1 MTHRSWRGP
10 RGKAEVI
17 RPQFAFDRAHAHI
30 RPMRSACLAILA
42 PVLALAATACSQTG
56 VDPACFNRTSEKIG
70 GPFSLTSHTGARV
83 TEDTFKGRKT
93 MVFFGFTHC
102 PDVCPNT
109 LYAVGTAMTMLPK
122 DVKPPMT
129 AFISV
134 DPARD
139 TPAELARYIE
149 SNGFPSDI
157 TGLTGTL
164 EEVQQVADAFGA
176 PFSRVEDAD
185 SASGYLVDHMAIVY
199 LMDENWKLAT
209 YFPLGEKPEQM
220 AQCIAALK

>member
-1 MTHRSWRGP
+1 
-10 RGKAEVI
+10 
-17 RPQFAFDRAHAHI
+17 
-30 RPMRSACLAILA
+30 MRSALLAILA
-42 PVLALAATACSQTG
+42 LGPMLAGGACSPVAD
-56 VDPACFNRTSEKIG
+56 VDPSCFNRSSDKIG
-70 GPFSLTSHTGARV
+70 GPLSLTSHTGARV
-83 TEDTFKGRKT
+83 TEDSFKGRKT

-109 LYAVGTAMTMLPK
+109 LYAVGTAMTMLPET
-122 DVKPPMT
+122 VKPPRT

-139 TPAELARYIE
+139 TPEALAQYIA

-164 EEVQQVADAFGA
+164 EELEQVSKGFAA
-176 PFSRVEDAD
+176 PFSRVEDSD
-185 SASGYLVDHMAIVY
+185 SSSGYLMEHMAIVY

-209 YFPLGEKPEQM
+209 FFPVGERPETM
-220 AQCIAALK
+220 AKCIAALS